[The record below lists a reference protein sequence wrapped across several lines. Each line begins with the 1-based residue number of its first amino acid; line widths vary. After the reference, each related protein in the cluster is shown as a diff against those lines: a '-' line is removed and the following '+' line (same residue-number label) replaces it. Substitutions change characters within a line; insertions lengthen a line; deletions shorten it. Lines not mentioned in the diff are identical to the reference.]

1 MTIFEGA
8 DTKVCKNCGMPIG
21 FARLKANP
29 DAEICAKCIMDARD
43 KEYDCTFDEIE
54 VLEVPEEIKQKLRNR
69 TAKLNREKENWD
81 KEKKQNQ
88 IKFQEEFI
96 REKEELLG
104 KQRQVEQ
111 KNSELLSRLEN
122 ITKELNTCVLNND
135 LTRLQENQIIMY
147 INPIRHTQKSP
158 LLVGKAFVE
167 KNIYDLSIWAN
178 VSDKGQRYWS
188 GYLNDPNGYIDG
200 KSCNRRIWFNKKNGK
215 STLRGRISFGFVDYN
230 VEFCLYEYPL
240 TQFKYWKGKIWHISQ
255 EQMETILP
263 GGAQ

>member
-1 MTIFEGA
+1 MTYYL
-8 DTKVCKNCGMPIG
+8 
-21 FARLKANP
+21 RQ
-29 DAEICAKCIMDARD
+29 D
-43 KEYDCTFDEIE
+43 KKKRGIYLQMYESH
-54 VLEVPEEIKQKLRNR
+54 
-69 TAKLNREKENWD
+69 WD

-200 KSCNRRIWFNKKNGK
+200 KSCNRRIWFNKKKREINIK
-215 STLRGRISFGFVDYN
+215 RSN
-230 VEFCLYEYPL
+230 
-240 TQFKYWKGKIWHISQ
+240 
-255 EQMETILP
+255 
-263 GGAQ
+263 